1 MFLWRLGQ
9 LSPVRG
15 SSVAASGVILLLGV
29 GIGTLIGPALSNP
42 AALRT
47 VADAAVKTDP
57 AEGGRPTR
65 AAYPAQVLHV
75 NDGDTFEA
83 RVSVWPGLEITTKV
97 RLRGIDAPEL
107 RSRCADELAKAQ
119 AARDALLA
127 ILSEGAV
134 GVSQVTLDKYG
145 GRVLAEASTRQTPDV
160 SAALIRA
167 GLARSYA
174 GGKRESWC

>member
-1 MFLWRLGQ
+1 MFLTRSRQ
-9 LSPVRG
+9 PSPVRG
-15 SSVAASGVILLLGV
+15 SSLVAASGVILLLGV

-47 VADAAVKTDP
+47 VADAAVKMAP
-57 AEGGRPTR
+57 AEDGRPTR

-119 AARDALLA
+119 AALRFW
-127 ILSEGAV
+127 
-134 GVSQVTLDKYG
+134 QYCP
-145 GRVLAEASTRQTPDV
+145 R
-160 SAALIRA
+160 
-167 GLARSYA
+167 ARSACRRSRSTNMA
-174 GGKRESWC
+174 GGSWPRRQPAKPRMFRRR